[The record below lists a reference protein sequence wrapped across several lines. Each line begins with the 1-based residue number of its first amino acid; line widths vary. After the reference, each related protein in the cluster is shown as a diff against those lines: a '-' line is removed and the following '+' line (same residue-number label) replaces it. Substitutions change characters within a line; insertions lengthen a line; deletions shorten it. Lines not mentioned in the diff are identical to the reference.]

1 MKKKPLLIQ
10 LDDIEREKIER
21 LAVVWG
27 LSLAGTIRRLIR
39 ERKEDV

>member
-10 LDDIEREKIER
+10 LDEIEREKVER

-39 ERKEDV
+39 EQNEDV